1 MSLPSSTNGV
11 SRMDKLRQIFS
22 SGKVQLGVL
31 AVICLNAITLG
42 LQTYPAI
49 QSYAG
54 RYLDILDN
62 CILIIFII
70 ELACR
75 ILLEQKRFFSSGWNW
90 FDTIIVLISCT
101 PNMEVFTVFRIL
113 RMLRIVRLMRVFSL
127 VPQLRIMMTA
137 MVTSLPSLGW
147 IMAMTMTF
155 SLVFALVANGLYGS
169 LFPEYFGNFFKSFY
183 TMLEFLTRSGWNT
196 TARKILEKAPS
207 FYLFIVPYII
217 FAAYIL
223 MNFTV
228 GAVVGAMRS
237 AQEKI
242 NSENKKSDTVV
253 ETESEQS
260 KIVRVMAELVA
271 LRAQVDELKKR
282 EPVG

>member
-1 MSLPSSTNGV
+1 
-11 SRMDKLRQIFS
+11 MDKLRQIFS
-22 SGKVQLGVL
+22 SGKVQVGVL
-31 AVICLNAITLG
+31 AIICLNAITLG

-54 RYLDILDN
+54 RYLDIIDT

-75 ILLEQKRFFSSGWNW
+75 ILLEQKSFFSNAWNW

-101 PNMEVFTVFRIL
+101 PNMDVFSVFRIL

-127 VPQLRIMMTA
+127 VPQLRVMMTA

-169 LFPEYFGNFFKSFY
+169 LFPEYFGDFFKSFY

-228 GAVVGAMRS
+228 GAVVGAMRN

-242 NSENKKSDTVV
+242 NSENEKNDTVI
-253 ETESEQS
+253 ETDSEQC
-260 KIVRVMAELVA
+260 KILRIMAELAA
-271 LRAQVDELKKR
+271 LRDQVDELKKR
-282 EPVG
+282 ELVG